1 MDNYEQQQYQKIVE
15 WKNQAP
21 SVGSQTVGFVL
32 KPVTWVVNKVIP
44 SKAIEGVLVACNGM
58 AEFITDS
65 NDIIRDAQVSK
76 ISDLKTK
83 DLHLSDQLANEVH
96 NWAIGVAAVEGAAAG
111 ASGIVGLIADVPAL
125 ITMSFRVVHK
135 IGLCYGFECKTEADK
150 QFVMGVLSAAGANT
164 LSEKAASV
172 AVLQK
177 INVMITKT
185 TWKKLAEKAATNKY
199 GIEAAIIKIK
209 SVAKQ
214 LGINITKRKAA
225 QAIPIIGAGV
235 GAAINTAFLND
246 VAWAARRTF
255 QERWLMTNNKIK
267 DETI

>member
-1 MDNYEQQQYQKIVE
+1 MDNYEQQQYQKIAE

-21 SVGSQTVGFVL
+21 SVVSRTVGKL
-32 KPVTWVVNKVIP
+32 LNPITWVVNKVIP
-44 SKAIEGVLVACNGM
+44 PKTIEGVLVACNGI
-58 AEFITDS
+58 AEIITDC

-76 ISDLKTK
+76 ISDLQTK

-96 NWAIGVAAVEGAAAG
+96 NWAIGVAAAEGLAAG
-111 ASGIVGLIADVPAL
+111 ATGVYGLIADVPAL

-150 QFVMGVLSAAGANT
+150 QFVMGVLSAAGANS

-172 AVLQK
+172 AVLQRM
-177 INVMITKT
+177 NTMIAKN
-185 TWKKLAEKAATNKY
+185 TWKKLAEKAAINPR
-199 GIEAAIIKIK
+199 GIEAVIIGIK
-209 SVAKQ
+209 SVAKR
-214 LGINITKRKAA
+214 LGINITKRKAL

-246 VAWAARRTF
+246 VAWAARRNF
-255 QERWLMTNNKIK
+255 QERWLMTNNKV
-267 DETI
+267 